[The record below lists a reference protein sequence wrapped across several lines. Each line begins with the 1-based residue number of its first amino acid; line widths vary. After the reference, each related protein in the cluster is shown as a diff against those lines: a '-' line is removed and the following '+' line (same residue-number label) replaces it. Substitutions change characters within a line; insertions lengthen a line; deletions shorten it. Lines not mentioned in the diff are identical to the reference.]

1 MVDKPDEDAAVFCRA
16 LREVGEIFV
25 EGTEHKFEMKRG
37 EVSVVRWS
45 AVRDWVRSG
54 DVELI

>member
-1 MVDKPDEDAAVFCRA
+1 
-16 LREVGEIFV
+16 
-25 EGTEHKFEMKRG
+25 MKRG